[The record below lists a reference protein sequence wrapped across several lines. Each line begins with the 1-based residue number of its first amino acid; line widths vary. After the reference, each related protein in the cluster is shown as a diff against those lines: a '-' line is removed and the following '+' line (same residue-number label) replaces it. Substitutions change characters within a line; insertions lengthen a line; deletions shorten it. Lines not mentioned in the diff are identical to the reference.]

1 MTEHNNEE
9 PILPRLLA
17 SNALRAN
24 LTKHMT
30 LNQMADQKASMIMT
44 ASSLMLTISLT
55 QYDKLDFTVF
65 AVLMLTGGLAIL
77 FSIFAIIPALHVKG
91 VLNLFY
97 FRSFAQIS
105 EEEFKAAFKETIA
118 DKDKLYDAYLREIYY
133 LGKYRLTR
141 KYFWI
146 RNGLWVL
153 LAGLASSALLTSAR
167 FF

>member
-1 MTEHNNEE
+1 MQSINNEE

-44 ASSLMLTISLT
+44 AASLMLTISVT
-55 QYDKLDFTVF
+55 QYDKLGFLTFVI
-65 AVLMLTGGLAIL
+65 LMITGGLAIL

-97 FRSFAQIS
+97 FRSFAQVT
-105 EEEFKAAFKETIA
+105 EEEFKSAFKETIA
-118 DKDKLYDAYLREIYY
+118 DKEKLYDAYLREIYY
-133 LGKYRLTR
+133 LGKFRLTR

-146 RNGLWVL
+146 RNGLWAL
-153 LAGLASSALLTSAR
+153 LAGLAAAAILTSAR

>member
-1 MTEHNNEE
+1 MQDKVNDEQV
-9 PILPRLLA
+9 LPRLMA

-24 LTKHMT
+24 LSKHMT
-30 LNQMADQKASMIMT
+30 LNQMADHKASMIMT
-44 ASSLMLTISLT
+44 AASLLLTISVT
-55 QYDKLDFTVF
+55 QFDKLDFLTF
-65 AVLMLTGGLAIL
+65 IILMLTGGLAIL

-97 FRSFAQIS
+97 FRSFERVS

-118 DKDKLYDAYLREIYY
+118 DKEKLYDAYLREIYF

-146 RNGLWVL
+146 RNGLCAL
-153 LAGLASSALLTSAR
+153 LAGLVAAAILTGAR